1 MDRRLGIAFA
11 NDAVEDSGR
20 GILNVIPAKAFV
32 AAQFLIAEQV
42 NAEGEGDEGYEDNE
56 GETAHGEAI
65 VNLGL
70 VVQ

>member
-1 MDRRLGIAFA
+1 MGIAFA
-11 NDAVEDSGR
+11 NDSVKNSGG
-20 GILNVIPAKAFV
+20 GILNVIPAEAFV
-32 AAQFLIAEQV
+32 AAQFLSTEQV